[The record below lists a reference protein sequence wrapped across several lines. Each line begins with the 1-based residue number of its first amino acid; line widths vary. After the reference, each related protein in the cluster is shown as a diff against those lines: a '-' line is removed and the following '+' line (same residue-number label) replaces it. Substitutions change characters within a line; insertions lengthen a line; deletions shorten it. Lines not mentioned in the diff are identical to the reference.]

1 MKNQIAAFVFFVAQ
15 SSASAQTPIIPVMTS
30 NSAPSG
36 IASAS
41 SELNL
46 NLCGQQK
53 AWSAMDGNANTAW
66 FNSGSPVKVG
76 WVQYGFSTPQTAAS
90 YSVTGLGSCGPMT
103 AARAPTEWQLICQ
116 DTGAV
121 LDSRSGVSWTS
132 GISQSFTIAAPV
144 ACSNYRLNISNN
156 GGDAT
161 YVQLA
166 EWQLFAGATPPPT
179 TKTLACE
186 GDSQTAPRLAVTADL
201 TWCAKLAARLGWN
214 FINYAVGGSKSA
226 DVIAR
231 LPTDLASQPDSF
243 VVMIGANDAYTASGS
258 AGFPPELTGPL
269 PTVSGVTLAQF
280 RANLMTI
287 ANTIRAKNVPVAFM
301 TPWPFSDAVNRV
313 QFQFFVDA
321 MKDVGAFIGV
331 PVVDVHGMAQGSIW
345 WNYQNDT
352 AAFYAK
358 FYVDTEHPTAMAHAY
373 MAELFRRDR
382 FSAACAH

>member
-46 NLCGQQK
+46 SLCGQQK

-121 LDSRSGVSWTS
+121 LDSRSGVSWT
-132 GISQSFTIAAPV
+132 
-144 ACSNYRLNISNN
+144 
-156 GGDAT
+156 
-161 YVQLA
+161 
-166 EWQLFAGATPPPT
+166 
-179 TKTLACE
+179 
-186 GDSQTAPRLAVTADL
+186 
-201 TWCAKLAARLGWN
+201 
-214 FINYAVGGSKSA
+214 
-226 DVIAR
+226 
-231 LPTDLASQPDSF
+231 
-243 VVMIGANDAYTASGS
+243 
-258 AGFPPELTGPL
+258 
-269 PTVSGVTLAQF
+269 
-280 RANLMTI
+280 
-287 ANTIRAKNVPVAFM
+287 
-301 TPWPFSDAVNRV
+301 
-313 QFQFFVDA
+313 
-321 MKDVGAFIGV
+321 VGAFIGV

-373 MAELFRRDR
+373 MAELFKRDR